1 MYFEVGFVAWA
12 GQNRESTCNQ
22 ARGRRSIIANYKMN
36 SQLSLYQL
44 ITTSARIVLINQN
57 GKKSKSEWIHMRRS
71 FAKKLLKTRS
81 FSCQPGLLGRANQ
94 PSGHEGL
101 WEFSDCEIEKF
112 CNRLKISVWLNS
124 SINIGTV
131 KAATTAP
138 VVLYVTRF
146 IFRSLLDWCQHC
158 LFEHWISSR
167 ADQLGW

>member
-1 MYFEVGFVAWA
+1 MEKNP
-12 GQNRESTCNQ
+12 Q
-22 ARGRRSIIANYKMN
+22 M
-36 SQLSLYQL
+36 
-44 ITTSARIVLINQN
+44 
-57 GKKSKSEWIHMRRS
+57 SEWIHMRQS
-71 FAKKLLKTRS
+71 FAKKLLKTTIKS

-138 VVLYVTRF
+138 VVLYVSNTF
-146 IFRSLLDWCQHC
+146 YLSLASWLVPALSFRALDIIQSWSAWLVIESQKICVRAQLESLK
-158 LFEHWISSR
+158 
-167 ADQLGW
+167 LGSTCRIVT